1 MERSSCGSQG
11 DSGLTASQL
20 ICGSCGA
27 PSSPTGKFCSEC
39 GNRLTRATK
48 SAEYKQ
54 VTVVFADVVHSM
66 DIAAVVGAERLHEIM
81 ADLADRCA
89 GVVRRFGGTVG
100 SFTGDGIM
108 AVFGAPQALEDHA
121 VRACLAALAI
131 QEEAQPLAVEVQ
143 GRDGIELKLRV
154 GLNSGE
160 VIAGEIGSGS
170 FGYTAVGE
178 QVGMAQRMESIA
190 PPGGVMLSESTAT
203 LVEYHFSLGTK
214 EFVHI
219 KGSED
224 TVPARRLLSASAERR
239 VGRRHSRLVGRESET
254 AAISA
259 ILDRA
264 LDGVGSVVTV
274 SGPPGIGKTR
284 LVRESVSAAT
294 SRGFEVFS
302 TYCESHTR
310 EISFHVISRLLCAVF
325 GIGGLTPEAARVR
338 VRAAAPHADAEDL
351 LLLDEQLGIRDT
363 DMPLSDI
370 SPDAGRR
377 RLIELIKTVSLGRP
391 NPVVYVIE
399 DAHWID
405 GVSESMLSDFAAAVR
420 QMRATMLITYRPEY
434 QGIMSELTE
443 AEAIVLAP
451 LSDSYID
458 ELLEELL
465 GADSSVGR
473 LSTVVADRAAGIP
486 FCAEEIVRDLAER
499 GEIEGD
505 PGAYVCLREVGDVHV
520 PPTLQAA
527 IGDRID
533 RLTPSAKRTLNAA
546 AVIGARF
553 RAELLERLLDR
564 TDLTPL
570 VEAELVDQVTYG
582 DDAEYAFHHPLTQKV
597 AYESQLKAARSDLH
611 RRVAV
616 IMEQTNAA
624 ATGEGAAMIAAQYES
639 AGELSE
645 AYEWFMRAAT
655 GYGPRDIRAARGS
668 WEQAARVAD
677 QMPGDHP
684 TCLAMRISP
693 RAFLCGS
700 AFRVGG
706 VPETTGFEELRN
718 ITAAAGDKKSL
729 AVGMAGYLNTLTFNS
744 RHREAV
750 HMASEFAALVE
761 SIEEPEMVVGL
772 LYGAAQANWEAGEVV
787 ESQRLA
793 QRIIDLADG
802 DPVMGNFVIGSP
814 LAWAMSLRGA
824 SAMALGRPGW
834 RADIQRG
841 IAMARSYDATT
852 RILAQAYKF
861 ASAMAN
867 DAIVPDAED
876 ISLTSESL
884 QIALQSGDN
893 SAVTFAY
900 LNRAAALLHSPEGDR
915 AAGIEALTA
924 AREVI
929 VREKLSLTLRRLTD
943 IELARAKLR
952 SGELDGAIALA
963 RQVVEEQFA
972 TDETMFRGPAT
983 AVLGEALLRR
993 GTPSD
998 IDEAQKA
1005 VDRLAAVP
1013 TEPGF
1018 VLHELPLLRLRALLA
1033 WNSGDKLG
1041 YQQFLARFREKALAA
1056 DFQGYLAQ
1064 AEAMG

>member
-1 MERSSCGSQG
+1 MTAAAACRTCGTEPSEHAHFCHGCGSPIQDG
-11 DSGLTASQL
+11 D
-20 ICGSCGA
+20 
-27 PSSPTGKFCSEC
+27 
-39 GNRLTRATK
+39 TR
-48 SAEYKQ
+48 AEYKQ
-54 VTVVFADVVHSM
+54 VTVLFADVVHSM
-66 DIAAVVGAERLHEIM
+66 DIAAGVGAERLREIM
-81 ADLADRCA
+81 ADVVDRCA
-89 GVVRRFGGTVG
+89 AVVKRYGGTVDK
-100 SFTGDGIM
+100 FTGDGLM
-108 AVFGAPQALEDHA
+108 AVFGAPVALEDHA
-121 VRACLAALAI
+121 VRACLAGLGV
-131 QEEAQPLAVEVQ
+131 QEQAQRLAVEV
-143 GRDGIELKLRV
+143 REHDGVDLQLRV

-190 PPGGVMLSESTAT
+190 PPGGVMLSESTAS
-203 LVEYHFSLGTK
+203 LVEYHFALSTK

-224 TVPARRLLSASAERR
+224 AVPARRLLSVSAERR
-239 VGRRHSRLVGRESET
+239 VDRRHSRLVGRESET

-259 ILDRA
+259 ILDNA
-264 LDGVGSVVTV
+264 LDGVGAVVTV

-310 EISFHVISRLLCAVF
+310 EISFHVISRLLRAVF
-325 GIGGLTPEAARVR
+325 GVGGLTPEAARVR
-338 VRAAAPHADAEDL
+338 VRAAAPHTDAEDL
-351 LLLDEQLGIRDT
+351 LLLDELLGIRDI
-363 DMPLSDI
+363 DMPVPDI
-370 SPDAGRR
+370 SPDARRR
-377 RLIELIKTVSLGRP
+377 RLIQLINTVSLARP
-391 NPVVYVIE
+391 NPAVYVIE

-405 GVSESMLSDFAAAVR
+405 GVSESMLTDFVAAVL

-434 QGIMSELTE
+434 HGTMSDLTD
-443 AEAIVLAP
+443 AAAIVLAP
-451 LSDSYID
+451 LSDSYIC
-458 ELLEELL
+458 ELLGELL
-465 GADSSVGR
+465 GADSSVDR

-505 PGAYVCLREVGDVHV
+505 PGAYVCLRDIGDVHV

-533 RLTPSAKRTLNAA
+533 RLIPSAKRTLNAA

-553 RAELLERLLDR
+553 HAKLLERLLDR
-564 TDLTPL
+564 TDLIPL
-570 VEAELVDQVTYG
+570 IEAELVDQITYG

-597 AYESQLKAARSDLH
+597 AYESQLKSARSDLH
-611 RRVAV
+611 RRVAA
-616 IMEQTNAA
+616 IMEQTNVA

-677 QMPGDHP
+677 QVSGDHP
-684 TCLAMRISP
+684 NCLAMRISP

-718 ITAAAGDKKSL
+718 ITTAAGDKKSL

-761 SIEEPEMVVGL
+761 LIGEPEMVVGL

-793 QRIIDLADG
+793 QRIIDLAHG
-802 DPVMGNFVIGSP
+802 DPVMGSFVIGSP
-814 LAWAMSLRGA
+814 LAWAITLRGA
-824 SAMALGRPGW
+824 STMFLGHPGW
-834 RADIQRG
+834 RADIERG

-852 RILAQAYKF
+852 RILAQVYKF
-861 ASAMAN
+861 ATAMGN

-900 LNRAAALLHSPEGDR
+900 LNRATALLHNPEGDE

-924 AREVI
+924 AREMV
-929 VREKLSLTLRRLTD
+929 VREKLTMTLRRLTD
-943 IELARAKLR
+943 IEFARAKLR
-952 SGELDGAIALA
+952 SGELDDAIALA
-963 RQVVEEQFA
+963 CQVVDEQFS
-972 TDETMFRGPAT
+972 TDEMIFRGPAT

-993 GTPSD
+993 GTPAD
-998 IDEAQKA
+998 IDEARKT

-1033 WNSGDKLG
+1033 WNSGDKRG

-1056 DFQGYLAQ
+1056 HFEGYLAQ
-1064 AEAMG
+1064 ADAMA

>member
-1 MERSSCGSQG
+1 V
-11 DSGLTASQL
+11 L
-20 ICGSCGA
+20 
-27 PSSPTGKFCSEC
+27 
-39 GNRLTRATK
+39 
-48 SAEYKQ
+48 
-54 VTVVFADVVHSM
+54 FADVVHSM
-66 DIAAVVGAERLHEIM
+66 HIAAAVGAERLREIM
-81 ADLADRCA
+81 AELADRCS
-89 GVVRRFGGTVG
+89 GVVKRFGGTVG

-108 AVFGAPQALEDHA
+108 AVFGAPVALEDHA
-121 VRACLAALAI
+121 VRACLAGLGV
-131 QEEAQPLAVEVQ
+131 QEQAQRLAVEV
-143 GRDGIELKLRV
+143 REHDGVDLQLRV

-178 QVGMAQRMESIA
+178 QVGMAQRIESIA
-190 PPGGVMLSESTAT
+190 PPGGVMLSESTAS
-203 LVEYHFSLGTK
+203 LVEYYFALSTK

-224 TVPARRLLSASAERR
+224 AVPARRLLSVSAERR
-239 VGRRHSRLVGRESET
+239 VDRRHSRLVGRESET
-254 AAISA
+254 VAISA
-259 ILDRA
+259 ILDNA
-264 LDGVGSVVTV
+264 LDGVGAVVTV

-310 EISFHVISRLLCAVF
+310 EISFHVISRLLRAVF
-325 GIGGLTPEAARVR
+325 GVGGLTPEAARVR
-338 VRAAAPHADAEDL
+338 VRAAAPGTDAEDL
-351 LLLDEQLGIRDT
+351 LLLDELLGIRDT
-363 DMPLSDI
+363 DMPLPDI
-370 SPDAGRR
+370 SPDARRR
-377 RLIELIKTVSLGRP
+377 RLIQLINTVSLARP
-391 NPVVYVIE
+391 NPAVYVIE

-405 GVSESMLSDFAAAVR
+405 GVSESMLTDFVAAIL

-434 QGIMSELTE
+434 HGTMSDLTD
-443 AEAIVLAP
+443 AAAIVLAP
-451 LSDSYID
+451 LSDSYIC
-458 ELLEELL
+458 ELL
-465 GADSSVGR
+465 GELLGVDSSVDR

-505 PGAYVCLREVGDVHV
+505 PGAYVCLRDIGDVHV

-533 RLTPSAKRTLNAA
+533 RLIPSAKRTLNAA

-553 RAELLERLLDR
+553 HAKLLERLLDR
-564 TDLTPL
+564 TDLIPL
-570 VEAELVDQVTYG
+570 IEAELVDQITYG

-597 AYESQLKAARSDLH
+597 AYESQLKSARSDLH
-611 RRVAV
+611 RRVAA
-616 IMEQTNAA
+616 IMEQTNVA

-639 AGELSE
+639 AGALSE

-677 QMPGDHP
+677 QVSGDHP
-684 TCLAMRISP
+684 NCLAMRISP

-706 VPETTGFEELRN
+706 VPETTGFEELRD
-718 ITAAAGDKKSL
+718 ITTAAGDKKSL

-761 SIEEPEMVVGL
+761 SIGEPEMAVGL

-787 ESQRLA
+787 ESRRLA
-793 QRIIDLADG
+793 QRIIDLAHG
-802 DPVMGNFVIGSP
+802 DPVMGSFVIGSP
-814 LAWAMSLRGA
+814 LAWAITLRGA
-824 SAMALGRPGW
+824 STMFLGHPGW
-834 RADIQRG
+834 RADIERG

-852 RILAQAYKF
+852 RILAQVYKF
-861 ASAMAN
+861 ATAMGN

-900 LNRAAALLHSPEGDR
+900 LNRATALLHNREGDE

-924 AREVI
+924 AREMV
-929 VREKLSLTLRRLTD
+929 VREKLTMTLRRLTD
-943 IELARAKLR
+943 IEFARAKLR
-952 SGELDGAIALA
+952 SGELDDAIALA
-963 RQVVEEQFA
+963 CQVVDEQFT
-972 TDETMFRGPAT
+972 TDEMIFRGPAT

-1033 WNSGDKLG
+1033 RNSGDKLG
-1041 YQQFLARFREKALAA
+1041 YQQFLARFRENALAA
-1056 DFQGYLAQ
+1056 HFEGYLAQ
-1064 AEAMG
+1064 ADAMA

>member
-1 MERSSCGSQG
+1 MTAAAACRTCGTEPLEHAHFCHGCGSPIQDG
-11 DSGLTASQL
+11 D
-20 ICGSCGA
+20 
-27 PSSPTGKFCSEC
+27 
-39 GNRLTRATK
+39 TR
-48 SAEYKQ
+48 AEYKQ
-54 VTVVFADVVHSM
+54 VTVLFADVVHSM
-66 DIAAVVGAERLHEIM
+66 DIAAGVGAERLREIM
-81 ADLADRCA
+81 ADVVDRCA
-89 GVVRRFGGTVG
+89 AVVKRYGGTVDK
-100 SFTGDGIM
+100 FTGDGLM
-108 AVFGAPQALEDHA
+108 AVFGAPVALEDHA
-121 VRACLAALAI
+121 VRACLAGLGV
-131 QEEAQPLAVEVQ
+131 QEQAQRLAVEV
-143 GRDGIELKLRV
+143 REHDGVDLQLRV

-190 PPGGVMLSESTAT
+190 PPGGVMLSESTAS
-203 LVEYHFSLGTK
+203 LVEYHFSLSTK

-224 TVPARRLLSASAERR
+224 AVPARRLLSVSAERR
-239 VGRRHSRLVGRESET
+239 VDRRHSRLVGRESET

-259 ILDRA
+259 ILDNA
-264 LDGVGSVVTV
+264 LDGVGAVVTV

-310 EISFHVISRLLCAVF
+310 EISFHVISRLLRAVF
-325 GIGGLTPEAARVR
+325 GVGGLTPEAARVR
-338 VRAAAPHADAEDL
+338 VRAAAPHTDAEDL
-351 LLLDEQLGIRDT
+351 LLLDELLGIRDI
-363 DMPLSDI
+363 DMPVPDI
-370 SPDAGRR
+370 SPDARRR
-377 RLIELIKTVSLGRP
+377 RLIQLINTVSLARP
-391 NPVVYVIE
+391 NPAVYVIE

-405 GVSESMLSDFAAAVR
+405 GVSESMLTDFVAAVL

-434 QGIMSELTE
+434 QGTMSDLTD
-443 AEAIVLAP
+443 AAAIVLAP
-451 LSDSYID
+451 LSDSYIS
-458 ELLEELL
+458 ELLGELL
-465 GADSSVGR
+465 GADSSVDR

-505 PGAYVCLREVGDVHV
+505 PGAYVCLRDIGDVHV

-533 RLTPSAKRTLNAA
+533 RLIPSAKRTLNAA

-553 RAELLERLLDR
+553 HAKLLERLLDR
-564 TDLTPL
+564 TDLIPL
-570 VEAELVDQVTYG
+570 IEAELVDQITYG

-597 AYESQLKAARSDLH
+597 AYESQLKSARSDLH
-611 RRVAV
+611 RRVAA
-616 IMEQTNAA
+616 IMEQTNVA
-624 ATGEGAAMIAAQYES
+624 ATGEGAAMIAAQHES

-677 QMPGDHP
+677 QVSGDHP
-684 TCLAMRISP
+684 NCLAMRISP

-718 ITAAAGDKKSL
+718 ITTAAGDKKSL

-761 SIEEPEMVVGL
+761 SIGEPEMVVGL

-834 RADIQRG
+834 RADIERG

-852 RILAQAYKF
+852 RILAEMYKF
-861 ASAMAN
+861 VPAMGN
-867 DAIVPDAED
+867 AIVPDAEN

-893 SAVTFAY
+893 SAVAFAY

-924 AREVI
+924 AREMI

-943 IELARAKLR
+943 IEFARAKLR
-952 SGELDGAIALA
+952 SGELDDAIALA
-963 RQVVEEQFA
+963 RQALDEQFA

-1018 VLHELPLLRLRALLA
+1018 VVHELPVLRLRALLA
-1033 WNSGDKLG
+1033 RNSGDKLG
-1041 YQQFLARFREKALAA
+1041 YQ
-1056 DFQGYLAQ
+1056 
-1064 AEAMG
+1064 

>member
-1 MERSSCGSQG
+1 
-11 DSGLTASQL
+11 
-20 ICGSCGA
+20 
-27 PSSPTGKFCSEC
+27 
-39 GNRLTRATK
+39 
-48 SAEYKQ
+48 
-54 VTVVFADVVHSM
+54 M
-66 DIAAVVGAERLHEIM
+66 DIAAAVGAERLREIM
-81 ADLADRCA
+81 AELVDRCVA
-89 GVVRRFGGTVG
+89 VVQRYGGTVDK
-100 SFTGDGIM
+100 FTGDGIM
-108 AVFGAPQALEDHA
+108 AVFGAPVAMEDHA
-121 VRACLAALAI
+121 TRACLAALGV
-131 QEEAQPLAVEVQ
+131 QEETKRLAVEIRD
-143 GRDGIELKLRV
+143 RDGVDLQLRV
-154 GLNSGE
+154 GLNSGQ

-170 FGYTAVGE
+170 LGYTAVGE
-178 QVGMAQRMESIA
+178 QVGMAQRMESVA
-190 PPGGVMLSESTAT
+190 PPGGVMLSESTAG
-203 LVEYHFSLGTK
+203 LVEYDFALGAK
-214 EFVHI
+214 EFVRI
-219 KGSED
+219 KGSVD
-224 TVPARRLLSASAERR
+224 AVPARRLLSASAERR
-239 VGRRHSRLVGRESET
+239 VGRRRSRLVGRESET
-254 AAISA
+254 VAISA

-284 LVRESVSAAT
+284 LVREAVSAAT

-310 EISFHVISRLLCAVF
+310 EISFHVISRLLRAVF
-325 GIGGLTPEAARVR
+325 GLGGLTPQAARMR
-338 VRAAAPHADAEDL
+338 VRAAVPHTDAEDL
-351 LLLDEQLGIRDT
+351 LLLDELLGIRDT
-363 DMPLSDI
+363 DMLAPDI
-370 SPDAGRR
+370 SPDARRR
-377 RLIELIKTVSLGRP
+377 RLIELINAVSLGRAKP
-391 NPVVYVIE
+391 AVYVIE

-405 GVSESMLSDFAAAVR
+405 GVSESMLTDFGAAFVR
-420 QMRATMLITYRPEY
+420 MRATMLITYRPEY
-434 QGIMSELTE
+434 QGTLSELTE
-443 AEAIVLAP
+443 AAAIVLAP

-458 ELLEELL
+458 ELLGELL
-465 GADSSVGR
+465 GGDSSVGR

-499 GEIEGD
+499 GEIEGE

-533 RLTPSAKRTLNAA
+533 RLTPLAKRTLNAA

-553 RAELLERLLDR
+553 RAELLERLLER

-570 VEAELVDQVTYG
+570 IEAELVDQVTYG

-611 RRVAV
+611 RRVAA
-616 IMEQTNAA
+616 MMLQTSAA

-639 AGELSE
+639 GGELAE

-677 QMPGDHP
+677 QMSDDRPN
-684 TCLAMRISP
+684 CLAMRISP

-706 VPETTGFEELRN
+706 VPETTGFDDLRD

-750 HMASEFAALVE
+750 HAASEFAVLVE
-761 SIEEPEMVVGL
+761 SIGEPNMVVGL
-772 LYGAAQANWEAGEVV
+772 LYGAAQANWEAGEAA

-814 LAWAMSLRGA
+814 LSWAITLRGA
-824 SAMALGRPGW
+824 SAMFLGRAGW
-834 RADIQRG
+834 RADIKRG
-841 IAMARSYDATT
+841 IATARSFDATT
-852 RILAQAYKF
+852 RILAQVYKL
-861 ASAMAN
+861 AVATGN

-884 QIALQSGDN
+884 EIALQSGDN
-893 SAVTFAY
+893 AAVSFAY
-900 LNRAAALLHSPEGDR
+900 LNRAMALLHGPEGDHT
-915 AAGIEALTA
+915 AGIEALTA
-924 AREVI
+924 AREMI
-929 VREKLSLTLRRLTD
+929 VREKLTATLRRLTD
-943 IELARAKLR
+943 LEFARARLR
-952 SGELDGAIALA
+952 SGEFDGAIALA
-963 RQVVEEQFA
+963 RRVLDEQFA
-972 TDETMFRGPAT
+972 TDEMVFRGPAT
-983 AVLGEALLRR
+983 AVLGEALLDR
-993 GTPSD
+993 GTESD
-998 IDEAQKA
+998 IDEAQEA

-1018 VLHELPLLRLRALLA
+1018 VLHQLPILRLQALLA
-1033 WNSGDKLG
+1033 RNSGDKLG
-1041 YQQFLARFREKALAA
+1041 YQKFLARFRENALAA
-1056 DFQGYLAQ
+1056 DFEGYVAQ
-1064 AEAMG
+1064 ADAMA

>member
-1 MERSSCGSQG
+1 
-11 DSGLTASQL
+11 
-20 ICGSCGA
+20 
-27 PSSPTGKFCSEC
+27 
-39 GNRLTRATK
+39 
-48 SAEYKQ
+48 
-54 VTVVFADVVHSM
+54 M
-66 DIAAVVGAERLHEIM
+66 DIAAVVSAERLHEIM
-81 ADLADRCA
+81 AELADRCA
-89 GVVRRFGGTVG
+89 EVVKRFGGTVG

-108 AVFGAPQALEDHA
+108 AVFGAPLALEDHA

-131 QEEAQPLAVEVQ
+131 QEEARPLAVEVQ

-190 PPGGVMLSESTAT
+190 PPGGVMLSESTAS

-214 EFVHI
+214 EFVRI
-219 KGSED
+219 KGSAD
-224 TVPARRLLSASAERR
+224 AVPARRLLSASAERR
-239 VGRRHSRLVGRESET
+239 VGRRHSRLVGRELET

-310 EISFHVISRLLCAVF
+310 EISFHVISRLLRAVF
-325 GIGGLTPEAARVR
+325 GIGGLTPEAARLR

-351 LLLDEQLGIRDT
+351 LLLDELLGIRDT

-370 SPDAGRR
+370 SPDARRR
-377 RLIELIKTVSLGRP
+377 RLIELIKTVSRGRP

-405 GVSESMLSDFAAAVR
+405 GVSESMLSDFAAAVL

-434 QGIMSELTE
+434 QGTMSELTE

-553 RAELLERLLDR
+553 RAGLLERLLDR

-582 DDAEYAFHHPLTQKV
+582 DDAEYAFRHPLTQKV

-611 RRVAV
+611 RRVAEM
-616 IMEQTNAA
+616 MEQTNIA

-639 AGELSE
+639 AGELSQ

-677 QMPGDHP
+677 QISADHP
-684 TCLAMRISP
+684 NCLAMRISP

-706 VPETTGFEELRN
+706 VPETTGFEELRDY
-718 ITAAAGDKKSL
+718 TAAAGDKKSL

-761 SIEEPEMVVGL
+761 SIGEPEMVVGL

-814 LAWAMSLRGA
+814 LAWAMSLRGT

-834 RADIQRG
+834 RADIERG

-852 RILAQAYKF
+852 RILAEMYKF
-861 ASAMAN
+861 VPAMGN
-867 DAIVPDAED
+867 AIVPDAQD

-900 LNRAAALLHSPEGDR
+900 MNRAAALLHSPEGDR

-924 AREVI
+924 AREMI

-943 IELARAKLR
+943 IEFARAKLR

-963 RQVVEEQFA
+963 RQVVDEQFA

-983 AVLGEALLRR
+983 AVLGEALLDR

-1005 VDRLAAVP
+1005 VDRLADVP
-1013 TEPGF
+1013 TDPGF
-1018 VLHELPLLRLRALLA
+1018 VLHQLPLLRLRALLA
-1033 WNSGDKLG
+1033 RNSGDESG
-1041 YQQFLARFREKALAA
+1041 YRQLLARFREKALAA
-1056 DFQGYLAQ
+1056 HFEGYLAQ
-1064 AEAMG
+1064 ADAMA

>member
-1 MERSSCGSQG
+1 VTAIATCRTCGTEPLEHARFCHGCGSPVQDG
-11 DSGLTASQL
+11 D
-20 ICGSCGA
+20 
-27 PSSPTGKFCSEC
+27 
-39 GNRLTRATK
+39 TR
-48 SAEYKQ
+48 AEYKQ
-54 VTVVFADVVHSM
+54 VTVLFADVVHSM
-66 DIAAVVGAERLHEIM
+66 DIAAVVGAERLREIM
-81 ADLADRCA
+81 AELADRCA
-89 GVVRRFGGTVG
+89 GVVKRFGGRVG

-108 AVFGAPQALEDHA
+108 AVFGAPVAMEDHA

-131 QEEAQPLAVEVQ
+131 QEEARPLAVEVQ
-143 GRDGIELKLRV
+143 GRDGIDLKLRV

-178 QVGMAQRMESIA
+178 QVGMAQRMESVA
-190 PPGGVMLSESTAT
+190 PPGVVMLSESTAS
-203 LVEYHFSLGTK
+203 LVEYGFSLGTQ
-214 EFVHI
+214 EFVRI
-219 KGSED
+219 KGSVD
-224 TVPARRLLSASAERR
+224 AVPARRLLSASAERR

-254 AAISA
+254 VAISA
-259 ILDRA
+259 ILDKA

-310 EISFHVISRLLCAVF
+310 EISFHVISRLLRAVF
-325 GIGGLTPEAARVR
+325 GIGGLTPEAARMR
-338 VRAAAPHADAEDL
+338 VRAAAPHTDAEDL
-351 LLLDEQLGIRDT
+351 LLLDELLGIRDT
-363 DMPLSDI
+363 DMPLPDI
-370 SPDAGRR
+370 SPDARRR
-377 RLIELIKTVSLGRP
+377 RLIELINTVSLGRS
-391 NPVVYVIE
+391 NPAVYVIE

-405 GVSESMLSDFAAAVR
+405 GVSESMLTDFAAAVL

-434 QGIMSELTE
+434 QGTMSELTE

-451 LSDSYID
+451 LSDSYIG
-458 ELLEELL
+458 ELL
-465 GADSSVGR
+465 GELLGVDSSVGR

-499 GEIEGD
+499 GEIEGE

-553 RAELLERLLDR
+553 RAELLERLLER

-570 VEAELVDQVTYG
+570 IEAELVDQVTYG

-611 RRVAV
+611 RRAAA
-616 IMEQTNAA
+616 MMQQTNAA
-624 ATGEGAAMIAAQYES
+624 ATGEGAAMIATQYES
-639 AGELSE
+639 AGELSD

-684 TCLAMRISP
+684 NCLAMRISP
-693 RAFLCGS
+693 RALLCGS
-700 AFRVGG
+700 AFQVGG
-706 VPETTGFEELRN
+706 VPETTGFEELRD

-729 AVGMAGYLNTLTFNS
+729 AVGMAGHLNTLTFNS

-750 HMASEFAALVE
+750 HTASEFAALVE
-761 SIEEPEMVVGL
+761 SIGEPEMAVGL
-772 LYGAAQANWEAGEVV
+772 LYGAAQANWEAGEAV

-814 LAWAMSLRGA
+814 LAWAITLRGA
-824 SAMALGRPGW
+824 SAMFLGRPGW
-834 RADIQRG
+834 RADIERG
-841 IAMARSYDATT
+841 IAMARSFDATT
-852 RILAQAYKF
+852 RILAQVYKF
-861 ASAMAN
+861 AGATGN

-884 QIALQSGDN
+884 EIALQSGDN
-893 SAVTFAY
+893 TAVTY
-900 LNRAAALLHSPEGDR
+900 SYMIRATALLHSPEGDQ

-924 AREVI
+924 AREMI
-929 VREKLSLTLRRLTD
+929 VREKLTVTLRRLTD
-943 IELARAKLR
+943 LEFARAKLR

-963 RQVVEEQFA
+963 RQVLEEQFA
-972 TDETMFRGPAT
+972 TDETIFRGPAT
-983 AVLGEALLRR
+983 AVLGEALLHR
-993 GTPSD
+993 GTESD

-1033 WNSGDKLG
+1033 RNSGNKLG

-1056 DFQGYLAQ
+1056 DFEGYLAQ
-1064 AEAMG
+1064 ADAMA

>member
-1 MERSSCGSQG
+1 MTAIAACQTCGTTPLENARFCHGCGSPVQDG
-11 DSGLTASQL
+11 D
-20 ICGSCGA
+20 
-27 PSSPTGKFCSEC
+27 
-39 GNRLTRATK
+39 TR
-48 SAEYKQ
+48 AEYKQ
-54 VTVVFADVVHSM
+54 VTVLFADVVHSM
-66 DIAAVVGAERLHEIM
+66 HIAAAVGAERLREIM
-81 ADLADRCA
+81 AELADRCS
-89 GVVRRFGGTVG
+89 GVVKRFGGTVG

-108 AVFGAPQALEDHA
+108 AVFGAPVALEDHA
-121 VRACLAALAI
+121 VRACLAGLGV
-131 QEEAQPLAVEVQ
+131 QEQAQRLAVEV
-143 GRDGIELKLRV
+143 REHDGVDLQLRV

-178 QVGMAQRMESIA
+178 QVGMAQRIESIA
-190 PPGGVMLSESTAT
+190 PPGGVMLSESTAS
-203 LVEYHFSLGTK
+203 LVEYHFALSTK

-219 KGSED
+219 KGSEGA
-224 TVPARRLLSASAERR
+224 VPARRLLSVSAERR
-239 VGRRHSRLVGRESET
+239 VDRRHSRLVGRESET
-254 AAISA
+254 VAISA
-259 ILDRA
+259 ILDNA
-264 LDGVGSVVTV
+264 LDGVGAVVTV

-284 LVRESVSAAT
+284 LVREAVSAAT

-310 EISFHVISRLLCAVF
+310 EISFHVISRLLRAVF
-325 GIGGLTPEAARVR
+325 GIGGLTPEAARIQ
-338 VRAAAPHADAEDL
+338 VRAGAPHTDAEDL
-351 LLLDEQLGIRDT
+351 LLLDELLGIRDT
-363 DMPLSDI
+363 DIPLPDI
-370 SPDAGRR
+370 SPDARRR
-377 RLIELIKTVSLGRP
+377 RLIELIKTVSVARP
-391 NPVVYVIE
+391 NPAVYVIE
-399 DAHWID
+399 DAHWLD
-405 GVSESMLSDFAAAVR
+405 SVSESMLTDFAAAIPL
-420 QMRATMLITYRPEY
+420 QMRAMMLITYRPEY
-434 QGIMSELTE
+434 RGTLSELAE

-451 LSDSYID
+451 LSDSSIS

-465 GADSSVGR
+465 GADSSVGS

-505 PGAYVCLREVGDVHV
+505 PGAYVCRREVGDVHV

-553 RAELLERLLDR
+553 RAGLLERLLDR

-611 RRVAV
+611 RRVAEM
-616 IMEQTNAA
+616 MEQTNIA

-639 AGELSE
+639 AGELSQ

-677 QMPGDHP
+677 QISADHP
-684 TCLAMRISP
+684 NCLAMRISP

-706 VPETTGFEELRN
+706 VPETTGFEELRDY
-718 ITAAAGDKKSL
+718 TAAAGDKKSL

-761 SIEEPEMVVGL
+761 SIGEPEMVVGL

-814 LAWAMSLRGA
+814 LAWAMSLRGT

-834 RADIQRG
+834 RADIERG

-852 RILAQAYKF
+852 RILAEMYKF
-861 ASAMAN
+861 VPAMGN
-867 DAIVPDAED
+867 AIVPDAED

-893 SAVTFAY
+893 SAVAFAY

-924 AREVI
+924 AREMI

-943 IELARAKLR
+943 IEFARAKLR
-952 SGELDGAIALA
+952 SGELDDAIALTC
-963 RQVVEEQFA
+963 QVVDEQFT
-972 TDETMFRGPAT
+972 TDEMIFRGPAT

-1013 TEPGF
+1013 TDPGF

-1056 DFQGYLAQ
+1056 HFEGYLAQ
-1064 AEAMG
+1064 ADAMA